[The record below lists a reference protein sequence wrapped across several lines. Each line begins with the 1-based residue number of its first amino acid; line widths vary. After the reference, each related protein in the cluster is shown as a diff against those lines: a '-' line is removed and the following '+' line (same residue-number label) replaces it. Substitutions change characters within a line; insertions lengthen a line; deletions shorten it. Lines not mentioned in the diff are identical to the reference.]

1 MPGLPDL
8 STVGS
13 PLTWLGLLVT
23 ALGLSSSAGLRAY
36 LPLLAVAIGSDIPTA
51 DGGHLVPLSTDFKNL
66 GIGSPWLIAIFAVLA
81 IAEFAADKVP
91 LLDHVSDAIHTVLR
105 PAAGAVVMAATSNPI
120 SEYNVYLAGLV
131 GALLALGVHGVKA
144 ATRPVVTA
152 TTVGVGNPFV
162 SLVEDII
169 NIVLIVLSVLAPFL
183 ALLFIILLALLIA
196 RPLVRGL
203 RRVFGGRRTPATVP
217 GRPRAGGLG

>member
-8 STVGS
+8 SSGIS
-13 PLTWLGLLVT
+13 PITWLSLLVT
-23 ALGLSSSAGLRAY
+23 ALGLSSAAGLRAY
-36 LPLLAVAIGSDIPTA
+36 LPLLAVAVGSDIPTG

-81 IAEFAADKVP
+81 VAEFAADKVP

-105 PAAGAVVMAATSNPI
+105 PVAGAVVMAATSNPL
-120 SEYNVYLAGLV
+120 SEYNIYLAGLV
-131 GALLALGVHGVKA
+131 GALLALSVHGVKA

-152 TTVGVGNPFV
+152 TTVGAGNPVV
-162 SLVEDII
+162 SIFEDIV
-169 NIVLIVLSVLAPFL
+169 NILLIVLSVLAPFL
-183 ALLFIILLALLIA
+183 ALLFVIVVALLIA

-203 RRVFGGRRTPATVP
+203 RRLFGGRSADAALP
-217 GRPRAGGLG
+217 GRTRGGRA